1 MIRQALAKYLDGT
14 DPKPRSGRLVFDEA
28 NGELHFYESD
38 AVGSERFLFSL
49 DKNHDLEIRR
59 RGGEQV
65 IEWREG
71 SNASSRMLTVSD
83 AEFMRLVRD
92 KLLGHKNIF
101 WRYATLVWSES
112 FGKVALSLLSAIAAT
127 GIAGWF
133 FMQNSY
139 KLIPIAWDKKIGE
152 QAEPGLKE
160 FGLVCDSPQTVR
172 DLELLLPYLVE
183 PGTPYAYD
191 IQIIQS
197 NIENALALPGGKL
210 TFFSQTIKNAKSY
223 AELAGILAHE
233 IGHVERRHGIRQL
246 SQYMTL
252 RLVLALAFGMTDN
265 ATLIA
270 TAADAGALLLL
281 LKNSRDHERDADA
294 YAAEK
299 LVAAGISNR
308 PLREFFERIGREQQS
323 EMQNIPDFML
333 SHPADSER
341 IRFFE
346 QYEVRHK
353 AAFKTAATKLKPQI
367 RALLKRKPVLAAEC
381 IVPVE
386 SAGKNPDSADQ
397 ESDEEP

>member
-1 MIRQALAKYLDGT
+1 MIRQSPAQYLDGT
-14 DPKPRSGRLVFDEA
+14 DPKPRTGRLVFDEA
-28 NGELHFYESD
+28 HGELHFYETD
-38 AVGSERFLFSL
+38 AVGSERFLLSL
-49 DKNHDLEIRR
+49 DKNHDFEIRR
-59 RGGEQV
+59 RGSEQV

-71 SNASSRMLTVSD
+71 SNASSRMLTVRD

-92 KLLGHKNIF
+92 KFLAHKNIF

-112 FGKVALSLLSAIAAT
+112 LGKVALALLAALAVT

-172 DLELLLPYLVE
+172 DLKLLLPYLAE
-183 PGTPYAYD
+183 PGTPYSYD
-191 IQIIQS
+191 IQIIKS
-197 NIENALALPGGKL
+197 NVENAFALPGGKL

-223 AELAGILAHE
+223 GELAGILAHE
-233 IGHVERRHGIRQL
+233 IGHVERRHGMQQL
-246 SQYMTL
+246 SQYMTI
-252 RLVLALAFGMTDN
+252 RVILALAFGMTDD

-308 PLREFFERIGREQQS
+308 PIREFFERIAREHKKDV
-323 EMQNIPDFML
+323 QNVPDFIL
-333 SHPADSER
+333 THPADNER

-346 QYEVRHK
+346 KYEARHK
-353 AAFKTAATKLKPQI
+353 AAFRTAAAKLNTEI

-381 IVPVE
+381 IAPAE
-386 SAGKNPDSADQ
+386 PAGKNPDSEDQ